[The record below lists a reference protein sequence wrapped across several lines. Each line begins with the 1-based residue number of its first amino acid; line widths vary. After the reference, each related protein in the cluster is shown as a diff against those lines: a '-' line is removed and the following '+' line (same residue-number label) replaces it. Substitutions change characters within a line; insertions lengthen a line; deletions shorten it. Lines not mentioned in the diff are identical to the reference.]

1 MAAVALNLLTL
12 VIYVLL
18 GSIVF
23 MTLGKWIFRLFG
35 GCIVLRLYF
44 AGDRAV
50 FTDSKGRCRTSP
62 HESTRGSSKKYP
74 LRMAVNSPGHRWTIC
89 SGTWR
94 LADQRG
100 LERQWRG

>member
-44 AGDRAV
+44 AGDRCSQIAKGDVEHRRTNRRAV
-50 FTDSKGRCRTSP
+50 IQKIPIENGR
-62 HESTRGSSKKYP
+62 K
-74 LRMAVNSPGHRWTIC
+74 
-89 SGTWR
+89 
-94 LADQRG
+94 
-100 LERQWRG
+100 

>member
-23 MTLGKWIFRLFG
+23 VTLGKWIFRLFG

-44 AGDRAV
+44 AGDRCSQIA
-50 FTDSKGRCRTSP
+50 KGDVEHRRTNRRAANP
-62 HESTRGSSKKYP
+62 KNTH
-74 LRMAVNSPGHRWTIC
+74 
-89 SGTWR
+89 
-94 LADQRG
+94 
-100 LERQWRG
+100 

>member
-35 GCIVLRLYF
+35 RHIVLRHYF
-44 AGDRAV
+44 AGDR
-50 FTDSKGRCRTSP
+50 
-62 HESTRGSSKKYP
+62 
-74 LRMAVNSPGHRWTIC
+74 
-89 SGTWR
+89 
-94 LADQRG
+94 
-100 LERQWRG
+100 